1 MKFKRYRKDADYSY
15 CLGVFPSLELLEHRP
30 EQLLHVFAHS
40 QGMNSPG
47 VQRVAESCAARGVP
61 FEVNDK
67 AIARLSHKGN
77 TYLIA
82 MFAKYQQQLEPQRH
96 HLLLVNPSDSG
107 NLGTI
112 MRSMLA
118 FGLRDLA
125 LIRPAVDAF
134 HPQTLRAA
142 MGARFALRL
151 HYVESLEAYQQHYA
165 HAERRLYPFMLE
177 ADCSLA
183 EAAFQPASTLI
194 FGNESSGLPAHYRHC
209 GQALFIPQSPLVD
222 SLNLAVAVAV
232 GLYALQQSA
241 PAL

>member
-30 EQLLHVFAHS
+30 EQLLQVFAHS
-40 QGMNSPG
+40 QGMDSPG
-47 VQRVAESCAARGVP
+47 VQRVAAICAAKGVS

-77 TYLIA
+77 IYLIA
-82 MFAKYQQQLEPQRH
+82 LFAKYQQRLEPNLH

-125 LIRPAVDAF
+125 LISPAVDAF

-165 HAERRLYPFMLE
+165 LAERQLYPFMLE
-177 ADCSLA
+177 AASDVA
-183 EAAFQPASTLI
+183 EVSFQPPSTLI
-194 FGNESSGLPAHYRHC
+194 FGNESTGLPAHYRHC
-209 GQALFIPQSPLVD
+209 GQAVYIPQSPLVD
-222 SLNLAVAVAV
+222 SLNLAVAVGI

-241 PAL
+241 TGV